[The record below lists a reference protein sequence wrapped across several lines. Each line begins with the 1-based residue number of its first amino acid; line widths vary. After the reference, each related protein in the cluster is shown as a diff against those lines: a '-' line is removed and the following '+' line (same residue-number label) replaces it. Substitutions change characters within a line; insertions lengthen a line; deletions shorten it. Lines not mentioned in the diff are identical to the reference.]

1 MLGRLFKEAL
11 KYIWNVMPLE
21 KINISDKMIVVLK
34 KDKGGKNVTWK
45 VD

>member
-1 MLGRLFKEAL
+1 MLGRLFKGVL
-11 KYIWNVMPLE
+11 KYIWNTMSLE